1 MDAKRKFQLTAALMV
16 VLLIIFIIL
25 LLPGKDKAP
34 APETTDASPPRAT
47 VPPAANRKPVPE
59 EVQAGIAWLQALEAQ
74 SPADVE
80 ATLKEQRRQERM
92 ARMESGELDVWD
104 QLEDAVIMGD
114 SRAVGFWYYDH
125 IPEERVLGDAGHR
138 IDLVPEYYDTLEA
151 LNPAQVF
158 FCYGVNDVGIGY
170 WETPEEYAAAMDETV
185 QGVLELL
192 PDTVVYV
199 CSIPEVK
206 DPAFDLNSVWRRIPE
221 YNDAVA
227 AMCAE
232 KGYPYVDCDGLIAE
246 YGHLWDSDGIHFQRE
261 VYPAWGQYLAMAL
274 YDYENG

>member
-1 MDAKRKFQLTAALMV
+1 MDAKRKFMLTAALMA
-16 VLLIIFIIL
+16 VLLVIFLIL
-25 LLPGKDKAP
+25 LLTGRDKSP
-34 APETTDASPPRAT
+34 IPETAAAPKAT
-47 VPPAANRKPVPE
+47 VPPSVNREPVPE
-59 EVQAGIAWLQALEAQ
+59 EVQAGIAYLQSLEAQ
-74 SPADVE
+74 DPAQVE
-80 ATLKEQRRQERM
+80 STLKEQRRQERM
-92 ARMESGELDVWD
+92 ARMESGDLDVWD

-138 IDLVPEYYDTLEA
+138 IDLVPDYYDTLEA

-170 WETPEEYAAAMDETV
+170 WPTPEEYAAAMDETV

-221 YNDAVA
+221 YNDAVE

-232 KGYPYVDCDGLIAE
+232 KGYPYVNCDGLIVE

-261 VYPAWGQYLAMAL
+261 VYPPWGQYLAMAL
-274 YDYENG
+274 YDYENS